1 MRQQFLGKMRLMQIH
16 QLPDCTDVSRL
27 YQKLRHL
34 PWAFWLDSGSG
45 GHLDYGGRYHVLV
58 ADPRV
63 RIVSDAGI
71 TVVRHRDGRVENTR
85 QPVLEVIRNTLG
97 PVRGATGDLPFAGGA
112 VGYFSYDFG
121 RRLEGLS
128 VEQGGIPEVA
138 VGIFDWAVI
147 VDEQTHR
154 YWLTGE
160 DGSISDRLLTLLCD
174 TAEPT
179 DEPSGYRLPGKPARL
194 TDTKDYARS
203 FDRIQHYLREGD
215 CYQVNYAQ
223 RFSAPFAGDSW
234 PLYLAMRA
242 ANPSPYGAYLPFPF
256 GDILSSS
263 PEQFLALQDG
273 RVRTR
278 PIKGTR
284 PRSVNNKYDRQL
296 VEALENSAKD
306 RAENLMIVDLL
317 RNDLGR
323 VCVPGSIEVPE
334 LFKVESYPTVHHLV
348 STVTGQLAEG
358 EDALSLL
365 AACFPGGSITGA
377 PKHRAMEIIQEL
389 EAYPRQIYCGSIVR
403 IGFDGNMDSNIA
415 IRTLQIDNG
424 KVSYHAGGG
433 IVADSKPDEEYQE
446 SLDKAAAFFRLFEAQ
461 QDT

>member
-1 MRQQFLGKMRLMQIH
+1 MPTLRLPH
-16 QLPDCTDVSRL
+16 CPDVSRL
-27 YQKLRHL
+27 YQSLRQF

-45 GHLDYGGRYHVLV
+45 EHLDYGGRYHMLV
-58 ADPRV
+58 ADPRI
-63 RIVSDAGI
+63 RILSDRGV
-71 TVVRHRDGRVENTR
+71 TTLQYRDGRVEQTR
-85 QPVLEVIRNTLG
+85 KGVLDVIRAALG
-97 PVRGATGDLPFAGGA
+97 PQQDGDGELPFSGGA

-121 RRLEGLS
+121 RRLEGLPL
-128 VEQGGIPEVA
+128 EQGGIPEVA
-138 VGIFDWAVI
+138 VGIFDWAIV
-147 VDEQTHR
+147 VDERQQAC
-154 YWLTGE
+154 WLSGKLGTRKADLAVLLRRIG
-160 DGSISDRLLTLLCD
+160 DPVDVPAGGSIPG
-174 TAEPT
+174 EPAHET
-179 DEPSGYRLPGKPARL
+179 SRQQ
-194 TDTKDYARS
+194 YAS
-203 FDRIQHYLREGD
+203 AFARIQHYLREGD

-242 ANPSPYGAYLPFPF
+242 ANPSPFGAYLPFPF
-256 GDILSSS
+256 GSILSSS

-273 RVRTR
+273 QVTTR

-284 PRSVNNKYDRQL
+284 PRSDDPRHDKRLLQ
-296 VEALENSAKD
+296 ALASSAKD

-348 STVTGQLAEG
+348 STITGRLAEG

-415 IRTLQIDNG
+415 IRTLQIDHG

-433 IVADSKPDEEYQE
+433 IVADSGLEEEYQE
-446 SLDKAAAFFRLFEAQ
+446 SLDKAAAFFRLFDSARSY
-461 QDT
+461 